1 MIDFFRYSRVLAL
14 GAFSALAALGS
25 GIDLISDPGFKDD
38 IPAFGPFVAAQTAD
52 TTQLKQIVI
61 FGRHAVRTPI
71 APNSVLNGFSALGYP
86 TFAVPG
92 LAVITP
98 NGKTN
103 ETILGGYFRLWLTQ
117 EKLLTGNDAADAA
130 FVYFRSNN
138 TPLIVDT
145 AQAFATGML
154 PAATVSINT
163 TSTSDPLFNP
173 VDAGVAELNEGMAVA
188 AVNGRLGGSPQSLAT
203 AYATEIALVRSVLF
217 HYPGSMT
224 PAPAAPAGI
233 NDVTAIPISATA
245 GSSSLPVNLGGLEM
259 IDTAI
264 DPFVMEY
271 ADGMAPSDVG
281 WGQLNA
287 GSISQIFRLY
297 DRLLDLEFRTPY
309 LARVQSSNVA
319 SHIVRSMVQAA
330 TGNAMTGAL
339 GTPSDKIIALTA
351 SNTNISGLAS
361 LFDLD
366 WLVPGYQA
374 DVAAPGGALVF
385 ELRQSQTTGEYIV
398 RASYITQTM
407 DQLHN
412 RTALTLTSAPAIAPL
427 FIPGCSIRNA
437 TFDCPLE
444 GFVRVA
450 GRAIDPHSAD
460 LVN

>member
-1 MIDFFRYSRVLAL
+1 MNIRCAGFTT
-14 GAFSALAALGS
+14 
-25 GIDLISDPGFKDD
+25 LILS
-38 IPAFGPFVAAQTAD
+38 FGPFVAAQTAD
-52 TTQLKQIVI
+52 NTQLKQIVI
-61 FGRHAVRTPI
+61 FGRHAVRTPV
-71 APNSVLNGFSALGYP
+71 APNSLLDSFSALQYP

-92 LAVITP
+92 HAVITP

-130 FVYFRSNN
+130 FVYVRANN

-163 TSTSDPLFNP
+163 TSTSDPLFDP
-173 VDAGVAELNEGMAVA
+173 VDAGVAELHERMAVA

-203 AYATEIALVRSVLF
+203 AYAAEIALVRSVLF
-217 HYPGSMT
+217 HYPVNT
-224 PAPAAPAGI
+224 APPPAAPAGI
-233 NDVTAIPISATA
+233 NDVTAMPIGATP
-245 GSSSLPVNLGGLEM
+245 GSSTLPVNFGGLEM

-271 ADGMAPSDVG
+271 ADGMALSDVG

-287 GSISQIFRLY
+287 ASISQIFRLD

-339 GTPSDKIIALTA
+339 GTPSDKIVALIA
-351 SNTNISGLAS
+351 SNTNISGLAG
-361 LFDLD
+361 LLDLD

-407 DQLHN
+407 DQLRN
-412 RTALTLTSAPAIAPL
+412 RTALTLDAPPASAPV
-427 FIPGCSIRNA
+427 FIPGCSISNA
-437 TFDCPLE
+437 TFDCPL
-444 GFVRVA
+444 GTFVRVA
-450 GRAIDPHSAD
+450 KHAIDPQSVD
-460 LVN
+460 LMN